1 MWVDPIVEET
11 RKLRESYAQEHN
23 YDMDA
28 IFQDIKKRQFA
39 SGWQLVSRPS
49 RRPQFA
55 PRSNATVAGLE

>member
-11 RKLRESYAQEHN
+11 KKLRESYAQEHN

-39 SGWQLVSRPS
+39 SGRQLLSRPS
-49 RRPQFA
+49 RRPQFSF
-55 PRSNATVAGLE
+55 RSNATVADLE